1 MENLKI
7 IDLWGKGNTLR
18 FVLGD
23 PDVDDYYGDD
33 WDDTPWT
40 SNCGDVYEEFIKG
53 YSTIYFDYDAIVRQP
68 DETDNYCCR
77 DDFKNGLLPC
87 LVVVPPQYAD
97 VYCLSSFNNLV
108 RESKKPNSPII
119 AIYFNDKR
127 ADVLK
132 RLYASKA
139 IVYES

>member
-23 PDVDDYYGDD
+23 PDVNDYYGDD
-33 WDDTPWT
+33 WDDAPWT
-40 SNCGDVYEEFIKG
+40 LNCGEVYEEFIKG
-53 YSTIYFDYDAIVRQP
+53 YSTIYFNYDAIVRQP
-68 DETDNYCCR
+68 DDDDNYCCR
-77 DDFKNGLLPC
+77 DDFKKRLLPC
-87 LVVVPPQYAD
+87 LVVVPPQYVSD
-97 VYCLSSFNNLV
+97 YNLCGFNSLV

-127 ADVLK
+127 TDVLK

-139 IVYES
+139 IVCES

>member
-23 PDVDDYYGDD
+23 PDVNDYYGDD

-53 YSTIYFDYDAIVRQP
+53 YSTIYFDYDAIVKQP
-68 DETDNYCCR
+68 DEIDNYCCR
-77 DDFKNGLLPC
+77 DDFKNRLLPC

-97 VYCLSSFNNLV
+97 LYCLSSFNCLV

-127 ADVLK
+127 TDVLK
-132 RLYASKA
+132 QLYASKA